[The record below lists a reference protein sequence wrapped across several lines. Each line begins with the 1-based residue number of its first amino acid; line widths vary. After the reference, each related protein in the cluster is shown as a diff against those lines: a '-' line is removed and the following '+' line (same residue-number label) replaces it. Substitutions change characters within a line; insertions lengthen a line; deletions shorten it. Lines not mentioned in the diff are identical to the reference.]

1 MTTKKKLTHTGV
13 ALAIG
18 LSGCG
23 VERAASRTA
32 EPPTVQ
38 PTVQP
43 AEQPST
49 GATRAELEHTV
60 AESLERLRALNLF
73 TVDRMVM
80 TLPANAGQCYGPCA
94 GDAEAYQTELARQA
108 KRLSAFA
115 EQAEACNSGNCYV
128 FTPKSGAEAL
138 DALNALEIVHVTSL
152 VTAEPKNNASCYNLP
167 CPEDVAAAKAENR
180 RREVIAFTIATY
192 ARNR

>member
-1 MTTKKKLTHTGV
+1 MATKKQKLTRSGI

-23 VERAASRTA
+23 VERAASKTA
-32 EPPTVQ
+32 EPTTVQ
-38 PTVQP
+38 PT
-43 AEQPST
+43 AEQPTTPSS
-49 GATRAELEHTV
+49 RAELEHSV
-60 AESLERLRALNLF
+60 QESLARLRALDLF

-80 TLPANAGQCYGPCA
+80 TLPANAGQCYGLCP
-94 GDAEAYQTELARQA
+94 GEAEAYDVELARQA

-115 EQAEACNSGNCYV
+115 EKAEACNSGNCYV

-138 DALNALEIVHVTSL
+138 EALNALEIVHVTSL

-167 CPEDVAAAKAENR
+167 CPEDVATAKTENR
-180 RREVIAFTIATY
+180 RREVIAFTIANY
-192 ARNR
+192 ARSR

>member
-38 PTVQP
+38 P

-49 GATRAELEHTV
+49 AATRAELEHTV

-73 TVDRMVM
+73 TVDRMVL

-94 GDAEAYQTELARQA
+94 GEAEAYQTELARQA

-167 CPEDVAAAKAENR
+167 CPGDVAAAKAENR

>member
-1 MTTKKKLTHTGV
+1 MTPKNTLTHTGV

-23 VERAASRTA
+23 VERAASRTT

-38 PTVQP
+38 P
-43 AEQPST
+43 AERPST
-49 GATRAELEHTV
+49 ASTRAELEHTV
-60 AESLERLRALNLF
+60 QESLERLRALNLF

-80 TLPANAGQCYGPCA
+80 TLPTNAGQCYGPCP
-94 GDAEAYQTELARQA
+94 GEAEAYETELARQA
-108 KRLSAFA
+108 TRLSAFA
-115 EQAEACNSGNCYV
+115 EQAEACNSGNCYL

-138 DALNALEIVHVTSL
+138 EALNALELVHVTSL
-152 VTAEPKNNASCYNLP
+152 VTTEPRNNASCYNLP
-167 CPEDVAAAKAENR
+167 CREDVETAKAENR
-180 RREVIAFTIATY
+180 RREVLAFTIATY